1 MPPNTTELHKL
12 LIVDDD
18 PGIRS
23 MLVAAFSPEEYHI
36 AEAHDAASALSAVA
50 TASPDVVLL
59 DLGLPDESGLQ
70 VIESVRSKATTPI
83 IVVSGSHEEDLKI
96 RALEAG
102 ADDYVTKPFSVGE
115 LLARVRVVLRRL
127 QPKHEDEKNYYRSD
141 DLEIDF
147 PARRVTVRGEEMHLT
162 PIEFKLLTV
171 LTENSGKVITHRQL
185 LKEVWGPEYS
195 DETQYLRV
203 YVGYLRKKIEVN
215 PENPRHILNEP
226 RIGYRFVE

>member
-1 MPPNTTELHKL
+1 MPPNIADVHKL

-18 PGIRS
+18 PGIRD
-23 MLVAAFSPEEYHI
+23 MLVAAFNSDEYHVLE
-36 AEAHDAASALSAVA
+36 AEDGA
-50 TASPDVVLL
+50 TALTLMTTGNPHVMLL

-70 VIESVRSKATTPI
+70 VIESVRAYS
-83 IVVSGSHEEDLKI
+83 KI

-127 QPKHEDEKNYYRSD
+127 QPKLEEDKNFYRSE

-147 PARRVTVRGEEMHLT
+147 AARRVTIRGEEMHLT

-171 LTENSGKVITHRQL
+171 LTENAGKVITHRQL

-203 YVGYLRKKIEVN
+203 YVGYLRKKIELN

>member
-1 MPPNTTELHKL
+1 MPPNIADVHKL

-18 PGIRS
+18 PGIRD
-23 MLVAAFSPEEYHI
+23 MLVAAFNSDEYHVLE
-36 AEAHDAASALSAVA
+36 AEDGA
-50 TASPDVVLL
+50 TALTLMTTGNPHVMLL

-70 VIESVRSKATTPI
+70 VIESVRAYSNIPI

-127 QPKHEDEKNYYRSD
+127 QPKLEEDKNFYRSE

-147 PARRVTVRGEEMHLT
+147 AARRVTIRGEEMHLT

-171 LTENSGKVITHRQL
+171 LTENAGKVITHRQL

-195 DETQYLRV
+195 DDTQYLRV
-203 YVGYLRKKIEVN
+203 YVGYLRKKIELN

>member
-1 MPPNTTELHKL
+1 MPPNIAERHRL

-23 MLVAAFSPEEYHI
+23 LLVAAFNPDEYNVL
-36 AEAHDAASALSAVA
+36 EAIDSA
-50 TASPDVVLL
+50 TALTHVSSNSPHVVLL
-59 DLGLPDESGLQ
+59 DLGLPDESGLH
-70 VIESVRSKATTPI
+70 VIETIRSNSSLPI

-115 LLARVRVVLRRL
+115 LHARVRVVLRRL
-127 QPKHEDEKNYYRSD
+127 QPKPEEDKNFFRSE

-147 PARRVTVRGEEMHLT
+147 PARRVVVRGEEIHLT

-171 LTENSGKVITHRQL
+171 LTENAGKVITHRQL

-203 YVGYLRKKIEVN
+203 YVGYLRKKIELN
-215 PENPRHILNEP
+215 SENPRHILNEP